1 MIAVFHYQRA
11 WRLAALAA
19 MMAGSLTAAD
29 PAADPMPTVQQNA
42 LVRKYCTTCHT
53 DAARNGGLSL
63 EHFDATHAAPSL
75 TAMMLSKLTGVPL
88 ETVRGIG
95 TNARAAALV
104 HQNMMSG
111 AMRAA
116 AIPIPDPATIG
127 ALIDALA
134 TASAG
139 ATEWSI
145 ERTKP
150 AGLTA
155 SILREI
161 SLRSAKN

>member
-19 MMAGSLTAAD
+19 MIAGSLTAAD

-63 EHFDATHAAPSL
+63 EHFDATDAAPSL
-75 TAMMLSKLTGVPL
+75 TAMMLSKLTGGVPL

-95 TNARAAALV
+95 TNARVAALV
-104 HQNMMSG
+104 SPEHDVRG
-111 AMRAA
+111 H
-116 AIPIPDPATIG
+116 
-127 ALIDALA
+127 
-134 TASAG
+134 AG
-139 ATEWSI
+139 GGHSH
-145 ERTKP
+145 P
-150 AGLTA
+150 
-155 SILREI
+155 
-161 SLRSAKN
+161 